1 MFLKS
6 LTLKGFK
13 SFAEAST
20 LEFEPGVTVVV
31 GPNGSGK
38 SNIVDAVAW
47 VLGAQGPRSLRSS
60 KMEDVIFAGTA
71 KRPAL
76 GRAEVSL
83 TIDNSAGLLPIDFTE
98 VKVTRALWR
107 NGDSEYSINGAPCR
121 LLDVQELLSDTG
133 VGRQQHTIISQ
144 AQLDSILLARP
155 EDRRA
160 VIEEA
165 AGVSKHRRRKE
176 KAERRLEATEGALV
190 RAQDLLR
197 EVRRQLKPLERQAE
211 AARRHSGL
219 TEELAALRR
228 HLYGRELLALRSQ
241 RSAALSKQD
250 ELRRL
255 AEAAE
260 GSLAR
265 LDSAVAAAE
274 ANLDTQRRRSARADL
289 AEAVSMAEGLRGRA
303 RGLLALV
310 AERARGVQRE
320 RAAGLDKDVV
330 SSLEAE
336 AASLGV
342 ELAAADREGA
352 ALLPLEEELR
362 SADQELARDKAT
374 LEAAER
380 AGAERLGSTK
390 TSAEKLAALRAEL
403 AGLARSS
410 NGDQLRAVD
419 GRASAARSRVERLLA
434 EAEQAL
440 GERELAEQRALDLDR
455 AALAAAGALAEAEEG
470 LAKARETRR
479 ELDAARHR
487 WSARAE
493 ALAQAL
499 DEARARAGARRLA
512 GVEGVVGALVEV
524 VDVDTGFEAAF
535 EAAAGEA
542 LSAVLMAGEGAARQ
556 GLEALAHQGAP
567 GAVIAL
573 GVGRSPGTAG
583 GATGPSLGGQLPP
596 TASWLR
602 GRVRS
607 ADDGAAELLDRLL
620 GTAVVTEGAWPDAL
634 SIAVAHPELV
644 VVTKAGDRFS
654 GGIWRVGAH
663 GTGATGAALAEARAA
678 LAEAEARCV
687 AAENDERERQGSLER
702 ALLAQGEAQRASE
715 ANAVGGAAA
724 ARAVKRA
731 CSDLAE
737 ALAEVE
743 AIAREQSLI
752 AQRQAIEA
760 GRARELQELLPA
772 LEAAAQA
779 EEAEARQLAEARA
792 QLASRQAALATL
804 RRDLEVRV
812 AGIEERR
819 GVLERRRAEVERR
832 LEGHLAE
839 REAAGRRRAELDAS
853 VRALERLRGFLEGRL
868 ATLEELLAKL
878 REQRRAES
886 EALRTATEELE
897 SHRRE
902 RSGVER
908 ELLSCREQLAH
919 VEVEEGQLTARLEA
933 LTEAVRRDL
942 DCEPE
947 ALASAECP
955 DLPPGTSPASRA
967 RELERELRLLGP
979 VNPLALEEFA
989 ALEERHQFLEKQLQ
1003 DVASARRELAKVI
1016 KAVDA
1021 EIVAVFQAAYEDV
1034 AENFGKLVDML
1045 FPGGQGKVF
1054 LSDPSNVLESGVELE
1069 VRPMGKKVNRM
1080 SLLSG
1085 GERSLVALAFLF
1097 AVFRSR
1103 PSPFYMMDE
1112 VEAAL
1117 DDVSLH
1123 RFLDLV
1129 QQFRD
1134 EAQLLIVS
1142 HQKRTMEA
1150 ADCLYGVSMAPAGS
1164 SVVVSQKLDRSR
1176 TGEGSPAEAGR

>member
-1 MFLKS
+1 M
-6 LTLKGFK
+6 
-13 SFAEAST
+13 
-20 LEFEPGVTVVV
+20 EFEPGVTVVV

-47 VLGAQGPRSLRSS
+47 VLGAQGPRTLRSS

-121 LLDVQELLSDTG
+121 LLDLQELLSDTG
-133 VGRQQHTIISQ
+133 VGRQQHTLISQ
-144 AQLDSILLARP
+144 AQLDSILSARP
-155 EDRRA
+155 EDRRS

-165 AGVSKHRRRKE
+165 AGISKHRRRKE

-197 EVRRQLKPLERQAE
+197 EVRRQLRPLERQAE
-211 AARRHSGL
+211 AARRHAGL

-228 HLYGRELLALRSQ
+228 HLYGRELAVLGSRLASAGSQ
-241 RSAALSKQD
+241 KD
-250 ELRRL
+250 ELRR
-255 AEAAE
+255 ATEAAE
-260 GSLAR
+260 GSLVH
-265 LDSAVAAAE
+265 LDASVVAAE
-274 ANLDTQRRRSARADL
+274 AALDAERERRAGADL
-289 AEAVSMAEGLRGRA
+289 SEAVSTAEGLKGRA

-310 AERARGVQRE
+310 AERSRGVERE
-320 RAAGLDKDVV
+320 KAAGIDRDVV

-336 AASLGV
+336 AASLAG
-342 ELAAADREGA
+342 ELEAADSEA
-352 ALLPLEEELR
+352 ASLLPLEEELR
-362 SADQELARDKAT
+362 SAEEALARDRAPLQAAHEAPT
-374 LEAAER
+374 LPPGTAGTAGTVKTAAER
-380 AGAERLGSTK
+380 LAGV
-390 TSAEKLAALRAEL
+390 RAEL
-403 AGLARSS
+403 GALRRTGGSE
-410 NGDQLRAVD
+410 QLGEQLKAVD
-419 GRASAARSRVERLLA
+419 SRASTAEARLERLSAQAERALA
-434 EAEQAL
+434 
-440 GERELAEQRALDLDR
+440 ERELADQR
-455 AALAAAGALAEAEEG
+455 AGALLEAAVAGSERLAQAEEQLVRAG
-470 LAKARETRR
+470 EARR
-479 ELDAARHR
+479 EADAARHR

-512 GVEGVVGALVEV
+512 GVEGVVGALVELV
-524 VDVDTGFEAAF
+524 EVDEGFEAAF

-542 LSAVLMAGEGAARQ
+542 LSAVLMTGQQPARRA
-556 GLEALAHQGAP
+556 LEHLNAEGAP

-573 GVGRSPGTAG
+573 GGTAPEG
-583 GATGPSLGGQLPP
+583 GPGSGPLPDG
-596 TASWLR
+596 ASWLR

-607 ADDGAAELLDRLL
+607 GREGVNALLDSLLGAA
-620 GTAVVTEGAWPDAL
+620 AVTELGWEEAL
-634 SIAVAHPELV
+634 KLAAARPGLV
-644 VVTKAGDRFS
+644 VVTKTGDRFA

-678 LAEAEARCV
+678 LADAVSLCSAAENSEREQQLSVERSRAASREAQRAVESNSAARLGAAGALERSRSDVAEALAEAEAV
-687 AAENDERERQGSLER
+687 IAER
-702 ALLAQGEAQRASE
+702 ALLA
-715 ANAVGGAAA
+715 
-724 ARAVKRA
+724 ARQQHEVART
-731 CSDLAE
+731 DELE
-737 ALAEVE
+737 AL
-743 AIAREQSLI
+743 
-752 AQRQAIEA
+752 
-760 GRARELQELLPA
+760 LPE
-772 LEAAAQA
+772 LEAAAEA
-779 EEAEARQLAEARA
+779 EEARARRLAEAREEI
-792 QLASRQAALATL
+792 ASREAALSTL
-804 RRDLEVRV
+804 RRDLEVR
-812 AGIEERR
+812 ATGIEERK
-819 GVLERRRAEVERR
+819 GVLARRRAEVERR
-832 LEGHLAE
+832 LEGHIAE
-839 REAAGRRRAELDAS
+839 REEAARRRAQLDAAQS
-853 VRALERLRGFLEGRL
+853 ALHHLGRFVEGRL
-868 ATLEELLAKL
+868 AALEAALGRL

-886 EALRTATEELE
+886 DALRAATEGLE
-897 SHRRE
+897 SRRRE
-902 RSGVER
+902 RAGLER
-908 ELLSCREQLAH
+908 ELLSSRERLAH
-919 VEVEEGQLTARLEA
+919 VELEEGQLTARLEA
-933 LTEAVRRDL
+933 LTESVRRDL

-947 ALASAECP
+947 ALAGAECP
-955 DLPPGTSPASRA
+955 ELPAGTSPASRV
-967 RELERELRLLGP
+967 RELERELRLMGP

-989 ALEERHQFLEKQLQ
+989 ALEERHQFLEKQLH
-1003 DVASARRELAKVI
+1003 DVSSARRELAKVI

-1021 EIVAVFQAAYEDV
+1021 EIVTVFQAAYEDV

-1045 FPGGQGKVF
+1045 FPGGQGKIF
-1054 LSDPSNVLESGVELE
+1054 LSGSSNILESGVDLE

-1123 RFLDLV
+1123 RFLGLV
-1129 QQFRD
+1129 HEFRD

-1164 SVVVSQKLDRSR
+1164 SVVVSQKLDGGQP
-1176 TGEGSPAEAGR
+1176 GEARPAEVGL